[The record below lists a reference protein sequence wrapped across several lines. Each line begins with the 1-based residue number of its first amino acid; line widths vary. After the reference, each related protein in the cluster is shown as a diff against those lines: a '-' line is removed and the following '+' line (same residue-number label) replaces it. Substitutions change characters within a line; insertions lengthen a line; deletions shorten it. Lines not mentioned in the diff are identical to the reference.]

1 MVDRRRSPRLAF
13 SEPQRA
19 RIRTVHE
26 TVIERLDGDSAE
38 VTTTHSV
45 APGERLVLQFT
56 SLTGGVISNFA
67 HVVSCT
73 PIACDDGMQ
82 WRLTLS
88 LAPVDHEPQR
98 AQ

>member
-13 SEPQRA
+13 AQPKRA

-26 TVIERLDGDSAE
+26 AVIDSLDGQGIE
-38 VTTTHSV
+38 VTATHSV
-45 APGERLVLQFT
+45 QRGQRLVLQYTTETGQTT
-56 SLTGGVISNFA
+56 SRIV

-88 LAPVDHEPQR
+88 PVAPEPQPTR
-98 AQ
+98 

>member
-1 MVDRRRSPRLAF
+1 MVDRRRSSRLAF
-13 SEPQRA
+13 AQPKRA

-26 TVIERLDGDSAE
+26 AVIDSLDGQAIE
-38 VTTTHSV
+38 VTATHSV
-45 APGERLVLQFT
+45 PRGKRLVLQYRTGAGQTT
-56 SLTGGVISNFA
+56 SCPV

-88 LAPVDHEPQR
+88 PVPPEPQATR
-98 AQ
+98 